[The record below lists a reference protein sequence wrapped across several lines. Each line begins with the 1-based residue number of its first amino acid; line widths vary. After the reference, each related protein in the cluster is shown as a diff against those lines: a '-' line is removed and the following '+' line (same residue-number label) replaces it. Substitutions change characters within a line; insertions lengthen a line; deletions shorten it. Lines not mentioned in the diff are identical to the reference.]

1 MGPNPVLPYANNKAS
16 KINPDDEISLLHS
29 AKNADPEYI
38 IRRAILIN
46 SLLRIGYKQ
55 LFKNDVLQ
63 IDDGVL
69 HAFLLV
75 PRFKHGTRS
84 METIFKTSQLFGKD
98 KYHRSDLPPE
108 SQINLHVDEQ
118 QFYELMSQ
126 ELKYYEGG
134 EAFYHLV
141 NEITFDEQVVEK
153 MAVGIHTIY
162 SLVFSLGK
170 EQDPLSITREE
181 FLALYEKMKKLPEEM
196 PHDEVSQNYH
206 NARKI
211 PEKLSAVGF
220 MIVPLDAKLPAD
232 SFSEP
237 DFEKVSRLEHIRW
250 VQHYI
255 DAGWSYSSIKH
266 KPNKRHDALVA
277 WDENERQD
285 AEVVYGK
292 SYIKKMGVANDEILS
307 EHYRNLDRVITLAV
321 PWILE
326 NAGYKMVKL
335 KKN

>member
-1 MGPNPVLPYANNKAS
+1 M
-16 KINPDDEISLLHS
+16 DDEISHLNL
-29 AKNADPEYI
+29 AEMADPEYI

-75 PRFKHGTRS
+75 PKFKHGTRS

-108 SQINLHVDEQ
+108 SQINLHVDKH

-126 ELKYYEGG
+126 QLIYCEGG

-153 MAVGIHTIY
+153 MAVGIHAIY
-162 SLVFSLGK
+162 SLVFSSGK
-170 EQDPLSITREE
+170 DQDPLSITKEE
-181 FLALYEKMKKLPEEM
+181 FLAFNEKMKKLPEEM
-196 PHDEVSQNYH
+196 PPDEVSQNYH

-211 PEKLSAVGF
+211 PEKLCAVGF

-232 SFSEP
+232 SLSETE
-237 DFEKVSRLEHIRW
+237 FEKVSRLEHIRW

-255 DAGWSYSSIKH
+255 DF
-266 KPNKRHDALVA
+266 RLV
-277 WDENERQD
+277 
-285 AEVVYGK
+285 
-292 SYIKKMGVANDEILS
+292 LF
-307 EHYRNLDRVITLAV
+307 L
-321 PWILE
+321 
-326 NAGYKMVKL
+326 YKT
-335 KKN
+335 KNQ